1 VTPETLDR
9 LAPEALPG
17 VRLLPVVHA
26 RPEMAAVARAVLDA
40 ASPGAVAVE
49 LPTTFREPVARA
61 IARLPRVSLV
71 LAPGGD
77 GEEGDDEE
85 AVVWTCAPG
94 EPFAEALRW
103 AAERGRPGLLIDPG
117 LPYPERHDDAVPD
130 PLAMLGIGPVAY
142 LEALVAAVA
151 REAPGEASEADRRRE
166 TGMAYHLRRAL
177 DELRESDPEA
187 TIVALVGAAHVRR
200 LAADLAGPVA
210 APFARTRRHGRAR
223 PIELRHVEPKSLTA
237 LLPDPPLAHAVWE
250 LLRHGEPPPEPDLEE
265 ASAEPVSIAKAGL
278 TLLTRQ
284 GGAEAEARRE
294 RIVEYAASRAGRPL
308 PGAPEAPPAPDRL
321 ALSEAVWRIAER
333 SYARQTREEVAPWQR
348 RLFFD
353 FGRRLARVQGMLA
366 TGLLGWVTA
375 ARGVGDDNL
384 AWEVLEAARAF
395 PWQEGEAE
403 IPTVSV
409 DGSELE
415 LPDSLGTRRVR
426 FRRRH
431 FKVKRRPVMVP
442 VRERATTDDPSEWLE
457 GFRGGSI
464 CSYPPEDL
472 VVEGFGRRLRA
483 RAKGLLAAER
493 QRSEPF
499 ATSLLDGVDVRETLR
514 HPEDPRVWVREM
526 GRVPGE
532 AGSVVVIFDRDLSGS
547 PGGPGGTDGER
558 YPYLM
563 TWLGEHHDESDM
575 AFYAT
580 DPAAQVV
587 GPGILRATYGGFL
600 MTLPPGRLFDV
611 WRDPEYLPLLRPLPS
626 QSPTGKSEV
635 LLAAAIDYS
644 QEKLVVHVA
653 ARAPSA
659 AMRHRAKAQGKRIVH
674 LPLGSLSPNA
684 LKKIRTLHI
693 LAGRDKRGIAKDY
706 VW

>member
-1 VTPETLDR
+1 MTPDALER
-9 LAPEALPG
+9 LAPEAVPG
-17 VRLLPVVHA
+17 IRLLPVVHA
-26 RPEMAAVARAVLDA
+26 RVEMAAVARAVLDA
-40 ASPGAVAVE
+40 ADPAAVAVE
-49 LPTTFREPVARA
+49 LPTTFEEPVARA
-61 IARLPRVSLV
+61 IRRLPRVSLV
-71 LAPGGD
+71 LAHP
-77 GEEGDDEE
+77 EEDDEE
-85 AVVWTCAPG
+85 TVVWTAAPG

-103 AAERGRPGLLIDPG
+103 AAERGRPGLLVDPDV
-117 LPYPERHDDAVPD
+117 PYPERHDDAVPD
-130 PLAMLGIGPVAY
+130 PWTVLEIGPVAY
-142 LEALVAAVA
+142 LEPLVAAVA
-151 REAPGEASEADRRRE
+151 GDDAAEATEADRRRE
-166 TGMAYHLRRAL
+166 SGMAYHLRRAL
-177 DELRESDPEA
+177 DGLREGAPEA
-187 TIVALVGAAHVRR
+187 TVVALVGAAHVRR
-200 LAADLAGPVA
+200 LAADLAGNPAATGA
-210 APFARTRRHGRAR
+210 APFARARRAA
-223 PIELRHVEPKSLTA
+223 IELRHVEPKSLTA
-237 LLPDPPLAHAVWE
+237 LLPDPPLAHAAWE
-250 LLRHGEPPPEPDLEE
+250 LLRRGELPPEPELSPDLDGA
-265 ASAEPVSIAKAGL
+265 ASEPVSIAPIGSGAGL

-284 GGAEAEARRE
+284 GGADAEARRH
-294 RIVEYAASRAGRPL
+294 RVVEYAAHRAARRL
-308 PGAPEAPPAPDRL
+308 PGAPEAPPAPDRAAL
-321 ALSEAVWRIAER
+321 AGAVWGIAER
-333 SYARQTREEVAPWQR
+333 SYARQTREELAPWQR

-353 FGRRLARVQGMLA
+353 FGRRLARLEGRLV

-384 AWEVLEAARAF
+384 AWEVLEAARTF
-395 PWQEGEAE
+395 PWQEGAAE

-409 DGSELE
+409 DGDELE

-431 FKVKRRPVMVP
+431 FRVKRRPVAVP
-442 VRERATTDDPSEWLE
+442 VRERAATDDPTEWLE

-472 VVEGFGRRLRA
+472 VVEAFGRHLRA

-514 HPEDPRVWVREM
+514 HPEDPRIWVREM

-532 AGSVVVIFDRDLSGS
+532 AGSVVVIFDRDPS
-547 PGGPGGTDGER
+547 GGPGSSAGER

-575 AFYAT
+575 AYYAT

-611 WRDPEYLPLLRPLPS
+611 WRDPEYLPLLGSGPG
-626 QSPTGKSEV
+626 GKADV

-653 ARAPSA
+653 AHAPKA
-659 AMRHRAKAQGKRIVH
+659 ALRRHAKAQRKRIVH

-684 LKKIRTLHI
+684 LKKIRTLHV

>member
-1 VTPETLDR
+1 MTPDTLER
-9 LAPEALPG
+9 IAPEAVPG

-26 RPEMAAVARAVLDA
+26 RPEMAAAARAVLDA
-40 ASPGAVAVE
+40 ADPSAVAVE

-61 IARLPRVSLV
+61 VARLPRVSLV
-71 LAPGGD
+71 LAHP
-77 GEEGDDEE
+77 ESDDEE
-85 AVVWTCAPG
+85 AVVWTSAPG

-103 AAERGRPGLLIDPG
+103 AAERDRPGLLIDPD
-117 LPYPERHDDAVPD
+117 LPYPERHEDAVPD
-130 PLAMLGIGPVAY
+130 PHAMLGIGPAAF
-142 LEALVAAVA
+142 LSALVAAVA
-151 REAPGEASEADRRRE
+151 HEAPDEASEADRRRE
-166 TGMAYHLRRAL
+166 AGMAYHLRRAL
-177 DELRESDPEA
+177 DELRASDPEA

-200 LAADLAGPVA
+200 LAADLEGVVA
-210 APFARTRRHGRAR
+210 TPFARARRQQA
-223 PIELRHVEPKSLTA
+223 IELRHVEPKSLTA
-237 LLPDPPLAHAVWE
+237 LLPDPPLAHAAWE
-250 LLRHGEPPPEPDLEE
+250 LLRRGELPPEPDLGSDLGSDLDGA
-265 ASAEPVSIAKAGL
+265 ASEPVSIAKAGL

-294 RIVEYAASRAGRPL
+294 RIVEYAARRAGRPL
-308 PGAPEAPPAPDRL
+308 PGAPGAPPAPDRL

-333 SYARQTREEVAPWQR
+333 SYARQTREEVAPWQG

-353 FGRRLARVQGMLA
+353 FGRRLARVQGVLV

-384 AWEVLEAARAF
+384 AWEVLDAARAF

-409 DGSELE
+409 DGSELN
-415 LPDSLGTRRVR
+415 LGTRKVR

-431 FKVKRRPVMVP
+431 FKVKRRPVRVP

-483 RAKGLLAAER
+483 RAKGLLAAESE
-493 QRSEPF
+493 RSEPF

-532 AGSVVVIFDRDLSGS
+532 AGSVVVIFDRDLSGGS
-547 PGGPGGTDGER
+547 GGPGGSGGER

-580 DPAAQVV
+580 DPADQVV

-611 WRDPEYLPLLRPLPS
+611 WRDPEYLPLLRRGPA
-626 QSPTGKSEV
+626 GKADV

-653 ARAPSA
+653 AQAPSA
-659 AMRHRAKAQGKRIVH
+659 PLRHHARRQGKRIVH

-693 LAGRDKRGIAKDY
+693 LAGRDKRKIARDY

>member
-1 VTPETLDR
+1 MTPDTLDR
-9 LAPEALPG
+9 LAPEAVPG
-17 VRLLPVVHA
+17 IRLLPVVHA
-26 RPEMAAVARAVLDA
+26 RIEMAAVARAVLDA
-40 ASPGAVAVE
+40 ADPSAVAVE
-49 LPTTFREPVARA
+49 LPTTFEEPVARA
-61 IARLPRVSLV
+61 IRRLPRVSLV
-71 LAPGGD
+71 LAHPED
-77 GEEGDDEE
+77 DDEE
-85 AVVWTCAPG
+85 AVVWTAAPG

-103 AAERGRPGLLIDPG
+103 AAERGRPGLPVDPDV
-117 LPYPERHDDAVPD
+117 PYPERHDDGVPD
-130 PLAMLGIGPVAY
+130 PWAVLEIGPVAY
-142 LEALVAAVA
+142 LEPLVAAVA
-151 REAPGEASEADRRRE
+151 GDGGAGAAEADRRRE
-166 TGMAYHLRRAL
+166 SGMAYHLRRAL
-177 DELRESDPEA
+177 DGLREGDPEA

-210 APFARTRRHGRAR
+210 TPFARARRSRSR

-237 LLPDPPLAHAVWE
+237 LLPDPPLAHAAWE
-250 LLRHGEPPPEPDLEE
+250 LLRRGELPPEPELDE
-265 ASAEPVSIAKAGL
+265 AASEPVSIRKAGL
-278 TLLTRQ
+278 TLLARQ
-284 GGAEAEARRE
+284 GGADAEARRH
-294 RIVEYAASRAGRPL
+294 RVVEYAAHRAGRRL
-308 PGAPEAPPAPDRL
+308 PGAPEAPPAPDRAAL
-321 ALSEAVWRIAER
+321 AGAVWRIAAR
-333 SYARQTREEVAPWQR
+333 SYARQTHGEVAPWQR

-353 FGRRLARVQGMLA
+353 FGRRLARVEGRLA

-375 ARGVGDDNL
+375 ARGVADDNL
-384 AWEVLEAARAF
+384 AWEVLEAARTF
-395 PWQEGEAE
+395 PWQEGAAE

-409 DGSELE
+409 DGDELE

-431 FKVKRRPVMVP
+431 FRVKRRPVAVP

-472 VVEGFGRRLRA
+472 VVEAFGRHLRA

-532 AGSVVVIFDRDLSGS
+532 AGSVVVIFDRDLPDGSG
-547 PGGPGGTDGER
+547 GGR

-580 DPAAQVV
+580 DPGSQVV

-611 WRDPEYLPLLRPLPS
+611 WRDPEYLPLL
-626 QSPTGKSEV
+626 QAGEKADV

-653 ARAPSA
+653 ARPPKEALR
-659 AMRHRAKAQGKRIVH
+659 RHARAQNKRIVH

-684 LKKIRTLHI
+684 LRKIRTLHV
-693 LAGRDKRGIAKDY
+693 LVGRDKRKIAKDY